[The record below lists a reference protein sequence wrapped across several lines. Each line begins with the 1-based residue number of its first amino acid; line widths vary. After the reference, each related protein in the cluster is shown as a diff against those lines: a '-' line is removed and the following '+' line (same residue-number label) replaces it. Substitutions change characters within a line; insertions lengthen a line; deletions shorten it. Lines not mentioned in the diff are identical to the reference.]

1 MIKHHSDREQTLVRK
16 WIRWLQTAH
25 FFFFK
30 PESFWYSFEILKQNL
45 NISKWLFLLKKLL
58 RLFLI
63 LILNVNVLLNPSC
76 TKVFGIHTFYEERGG
91 GGLSRP
97 PYDLENG
104 RLYKLQL
111 WQAIRT
117 IYER

>member
-1 MIKHHSDREQTLVRK
+1 MDILGTVNMEIKFSRM
-16 WIRWLQTAH
+16 
-25 FFFFK
+25 K
-30 PESFWYSFEILKQNL
+30 PIVHKFNPIQARPFVP
-45 NISKWLFLLKKLL
+45 F
-58 RLFLI
+58 
-63 LILNVNVLLNPSC
+63 NPSC
-76 TKVFGIHTFYEERGG
+76 TKVFGTHTFYEGGGGG